1 MYTYIYMYIYIYI
14 HIYVCIHICVFV
26 CVRVFA
32 YLLALALALALASP
46 RIESIS
52 GHCFGRTPSLRS
64 ASTGR
69 VEVGRVCHNTVF
81 DVVSCDMQTEF

>member
-1 MYTYIYMYIYIYI
+1 MHTYM
-14 HIYVCIHICVFV
+14 CV
-26 CVRVFA
+26 CVRACVCVPVR
-32 YLLALALALALASP
+32 LALALALASP